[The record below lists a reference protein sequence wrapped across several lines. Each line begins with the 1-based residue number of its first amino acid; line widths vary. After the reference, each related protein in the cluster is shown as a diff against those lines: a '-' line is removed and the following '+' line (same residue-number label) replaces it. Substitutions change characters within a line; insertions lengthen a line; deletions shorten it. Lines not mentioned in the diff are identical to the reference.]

1 MVTHE
6 NENIDK
12 TIDCIGLFCPMPLL
26 NTRTAIN
33 EIEIGQIL
41 EVLSDDPASDSDIK
55 ALINR
60 TGQELVK
67 FEDDDGEYRFLIKK
81 LT

>member
-12 TIDCIGLFCPMPLL
+12 TIDLIGLFCPLPLL

-41 EVLSDDPASDSDIK
+41 EVFSDDPASDSDIK

-60 TGQELVK
+60 TGQELVN
-67 FEDDDGEYRFLIKK
+67 FEDNDGEFRFLIKRLK
-81 LT
+81 

>member
-6 NENIDK
+6 KIDK
-12 TIDCIGLFCPMPLL
+12 SIDCIGLYCPMPLL
-26 NTRTAIN
+26 NTRSAIN

-67 FEDDDGEYRFLIKK
+67 FEDNDGEFRFLIKK
-81 LT
+81 LK

>member
-6 NENIDK
+6 KIDK
-12 TIDCIGLFCPMPLL
+12 SIDCIGLYCPMPLL
-26 NTRTAIN
+26 NTRSAIN

-60 TGQELVK
+60 TGHELVK
-67 FEDDDGEYRFLIKK
+67 FEDNDGEFRFLIKK
-81 LT
+81 LK

>member
-6 NENIDK
+6 KIDK
-12 TIDCIGLFCPMPLL
+12 TIDCIGLYCPMPLL
-26 NTRTAIN
+26 NTRTAID

-67 FEDDDGEYRFLIKK
+67 FEDNDGEFRFLIKRIK
-81 LT
+81 

>member
-1 MVTHE
+1 MVT
-6 NENIDK
+6 NEKIEK
-12 TIDCIGLFCPMPLL
+12 SIDCIGLYCPMPLL
-26 NTRTAIN
+26 NTRKALN
-33 EIEIGQIL
+33 QIEIGQIL

-67 FEDDDGEYRFLIKK
+67 FEDSDGEFRFLIKK
-81 LT
+81 IK

>member
-6 NENIDK
+6 KIDK

-26 NTRTAIN
+26 NTRTAIDQ
-33 EIEIGQIL
+33 IEIGQIL

-67 FEDDDGEYRFLIKK
+67 FEDNDGEYRFLIKRIK
-81 LT
+81 

>member
-6 NENIDK
+6 KIDK
-12 TIDCIGLFCPMPLL
+12 TIDCIGLYCPMPLL
-26 NTRTAIN
+26 NTRTAIDK
-33 EIEIGQIL
+33 IEIGQIL

-67 FEDDDGEYRFLIKK
+67 FEDNDGEFRFLIKRIK
-81 LT
+81 

>member
-6 NENIDK
+6 KIDK
-12 TIDCIGLFCPMPLL
+12 SIDCIGLYCPMPLL
-26 NTRTAIN
+26 NTRSAIN

-41 EVLSDDPASDSDIK
+41 EVFSDDPASDSDIK

-67 FEDDDGEYRFLIKK
+67 FEDTDGEYRFLIKK
-81 LT
+81 LK

>member
-1 MVTHE
+1 MVN
-6 NENIDK
+6 NEKIDK

-26 NTRTAIN
+26 NTRSALN
-33 EIEIGQIL
+33 EMEVGQIL

-60 TGQELVK
+60 TGQELLS
-67 FEDDDGEYRFLIKK
+67 FEANDGEFRFLIQKK
-81 LT
+81 N

>member
-1 MVTHE
+1 MVTDE
-6 NENIDK
+6 KIDK
-12 TIDCIGLFCPMPLL
+12 TLDCIGLFCPMPLL

-60 TGQELVK
+60 TGQELVN
-67 FEDDDGEYRFLIKK
+67 FEDNDGEYRFLIKK
-81 LT
+81 IK

>member
-1 MVTHE
+1 MVTDIK
-6 NENIDK
+6 IDK

-26 NTRTAIN
+26 NTRTALDQ
-33 EIEIGQIL
+33 IEVGQIL

-60 TGQELVK
+60 TGHELVK
-67 FEDDDGEYRFLIKK
+67 FEDNDGEFRFLIKK
-81 LT
+81 IK

>member
-1 MVTHE
+1 MVM
-6 NENIDK
+6 NEKIDK

-26 NTRTAIN
+26 NTRTAIDA
-33 EIEIGQIL
+33 IEIGQIL

-55 ALINR
+55 ALVNR

-67 FEDDDGEYRFLIKK
+67 FEDNDGEFRFLIKRIK
-81 LT
+81 